1 MGTQG
6 LFRPCLKTFVAAVLP
21 TRLTPPVSPRM
32 VQTVVLLKRIGFRL
46 CSSRLRLSPLKR
58 ALDLLSLTRKMSD
71 TLGTKG
77 LYLEWGLRG
86 LLLMKTWP
94 QSETTHENSLAPR
107 ATIKETTGSL
117 AFVSRY
123 WRCSLELFY
132 LTREI
137 GSRILRTILHQFH
150 CVLLFTS
157 SHFAIVVSICFTG
170 QIKSLYNI
178 TSQKLKIFSRFT
190 IQFDANIW
198 PFFLL
203 RKLTKKWQYFMVK
216 I

>member
-21 TRLTPPVSPRM
+21 TRLTAPVSPRM

-77 LYLEWGLRG
+77 LWGLRG
-86 LLLMKTWP
+86 LLLIKTWP

-123 WRCSLELFY
+123 WRCSLEWFY

-157 SHFAIVVSICFTG
+157 SYFAIVVSICFTG
-170 QIKSLYNI
+170 QVKSLYNI
-178 TSQKLKIFSRFT
+178 TSQKFKILSRFT

>member
-1 MGTQG
+1 MPNQEPAFTWPFGNGPVRVGTQG
-6 LFRPCLKTFVAAVLP
+6 LFRLFLKTFVAPFLP
-21 TRLTPPVSPRM
+21 ARLTAPGSPRM
-32 VQTVVLLKRIGFRL
+32 
-46 CSSRLRLSPLKR
+46 
-58 ALDLLSLTRKMSD
+58 
-71 TLGTKG
+71 
-77 LYLEWGLRG
+77 
-86 LLLMKTWP
+86 
-94 QSETTHENSLAPR
+94 SETTHENSLAPR

-123 WRCSLELFY
+123 WRCSLEWFY

-157 SHFAIVVSICFTG
+157 SYFAIVVSICFTG
-170 QIKSLYNI
+170 QVKSLYNI
-178 TSQKLKIFSRFT
+178 TSQKLKILSRFT